1 MLSKKYFL
9 ALILSCIPMTMQ
21 SSDKKIAFDSL
32 KATLDYLNKITPPST
47 TTVAICGAGATIA
60 TLVAQQARGPLRRI
74 TPRRFGRAIDITA
87 FITGGTFAWLVQNYG
102 WDYAIKCM
110 AFLYSMLPAQK
121 RDVQYVQNQ
130 LVDVLTGVNTLQNDM
145 QSVQSNLSTANT
157 TLTTVQ
163 TDLNA
168 FSQTTTTTLT
178 TIQQEQTAAKNLQNT
193 IHEQIVQAVAAAT
206 NFYKQSTQ
214 EQTEIKKNLA
224 ILLLQVQTFMEQH
237 KTTHEEFKKFIVEQ
251 ITNIIV
257 ENHNKRVKSLIDDQ
271 TAVFNKRFDAQ
282 DEQIKGLRDQV
293 NNLNLVQLEMNEKLR
308 LLLEFLLPQSKNY
321 GTTIKTGRQKK
332 E

>member
-1 MLSKKYFL
+1 M
-9 ALILSCIPMTMQ
+9 
-21 SSDKKIAFDSL
+21 
-32 KATLDYLNKITPPST
+32 KATLDYLNRITPPST

-102 WDYAIKCM
+102 WDYAMKCM

-121 RDVQYVQNQ
+121 RDVHYVQNQ
-130 LVDVLTGVNTLQNDM
+130 LVDVLTGVSTLQTNM
-145 QSVQSNLSTANT
+145 ESVQSNLSTAND
-157 TLTTVQ
+157 TLTAVQ
-163 TDLNA
+163 TNLNT
-168 FSQTTTTTLT
+168 FSQTTTTTLA
-178 TIQQEQTAAKNLQNT
+178 TIQQEQTAAKKLQNT
-193 IHEQIVQAVAAAT
+193 IHEQIVQAVADAT
-206 NFYKQSTQ
+206 NFYNQSTQ
-214 EQTEIKKNLA
+214 EQDAIKKNLA
-224 ILLLQVQTFMEQH
+224 TLLSKVQTFMEQH

-251 ITNIIV
+251 ITTIIV

-293 NNLNLVQLEMNEKLR
+293 NNLNLSQAQMNQKLD
-308 LLLEFLLPQSKNY
+308 LLLGIFSAKSSNY
-321 GTTIKTGRQKK
+321 NTPINTDRVKK
-332 E
+332 Q